1 MLLSVL
7 STVSRW
13 AIPFL
18 LLVIPVYGL
27 FKRIPVYETFVE
39 GAEEGF
45 YTAIKIIPFL
55 VGMLVA
61 ISVFRAS
68 GAMDY
73 ALQAIMPLMQKL
85 GSPAEVMPLA
95 LMRPLSGSGAL
106 GLATELIKNYGPDSL
121 IGRMASVMQG
131 TTDTTFFVLT
141 VYFGSVGIKRYK
153 YALITGLSADIT
165 GLIASI
171 YVCNLL
177 FK

>member
-1 MLLSVL
+1 MLGMLDS
-7 STVSRW
+7 VSRW

-18 LLVIPVYGL
+18 LLAIPVYGFL
-27 FKRIPVYETFVE
+27 KRLPVYETFVE

-45 YTAIKIIPFL
+45 YTAVKIIPFL

-73 ALQAIMPLMQKL
+73 AIQAIMPLMQKL
-85 GSPAEVMPLA
+85 GAPAEVMPLA

-106 GLATELIKNYGPDSL
+106 GLATELIKIYGPDSL

-141 VYFGSVGIKRYK
+141 VYFGSVGIKRYR
-153 YALITGLSADIT
+153 YALLTGLSADLT

-177 FK
+177 FH